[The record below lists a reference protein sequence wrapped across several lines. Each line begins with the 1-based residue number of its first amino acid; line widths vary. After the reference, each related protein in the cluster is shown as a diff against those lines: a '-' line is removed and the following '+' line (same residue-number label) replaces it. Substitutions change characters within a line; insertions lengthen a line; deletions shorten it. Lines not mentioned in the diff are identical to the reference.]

1 MVETRKTV
9 TQDEDSE
16 FEDLAYYSEENL
28 LDQSYFELLAEPNEL
43 QSSSEQTLFEHLN
56 EVAP

>member
-28 LDQSYFELLAEPNEL
+28 LDQSYFEHLAEPNEL
-43 QSSSEQTLFEHLN
+43 ESSSE
-56 EVAP
+56 